1 MWDNW
6 QIRKA
11 AREIEQVLEL
21 VGLLKWNKY
30 DRLSRELQDLLLD
43 EWDTATKAAI
53 TDMIR
58 ALRAKDG
65 KFDADTLENMIQ
77 DLSLKLGPKFANQ
90 VAQPLFETHFKAYEG
105 AQKDIL
111 ASATVSFN
119 VADRR
124 AIAALDEHNI
134 YWVKNMFDRQIQDTA
149 MIIGQQALRNGLD
162 YNQAGALFDE
172 QLSEK
177 TQTYGNAYWRGF
189 AQNVITRSRS
199 LGQTE
204 AYVKAQID
212 RFEIRA
218 VLDHRTTPICR
229 EMHGR
234 VIEVKKAVK
243 MRDALIE
250 AKSPEEV
257 LEIVPWVK
265 AEQVEGIDSA
275 HLPAGM
281 SMPPYHFRCRT
292 RTVALTGTSK
302 QVWEKA
308 NKLIDGGNLR
318 QNELAA
324 QIVSQVAGE
333 KLLEMVR
340 MKNIDLGKKS
350 NKWGELKPGEVG
362 LCGNF
367 EGDKRPVTILLR
379 DRNFIA
385 PEPIEDWDPE
395 QHSIVDTGNTSYALI
410 HELGHAMAQ
419 SLSYERYK
427 TLTKKASGCAPVT
440 KYAMTNDDEKIAEAF
455 AGYMLGNR
463 FLKREFEDNYE
474 LIEWLEKELE
484 MKLRPFGFK
493 GE

>member
-1 MWDNW
+1 MWNNI
-6 QIRKA
+6 QIRKT
-11 AREIEQVLEL
+11 AREINQILEL
-21 VGLLKWNKY
+21 VGLVKWSKY
-30 DRLSRELQDLLLD
+30 DKLARELQDLLLD
-43 EWDTATKAAI
+43 DWDSATKSAI
-53 TDMIR
+53 VDMIR
-58 ALRAKDG
+58 AVRAKEG
-65 KFDADTLENMIQ
+65 KFDRETLENMIA

-90 VAQPLFETHFKAYEG
+90 VAQPLFEHHFKAYES
-105 AQKDIL
+105 AQKEVIG
-111 ASATVSFN
+111 SSTISFN
-119 VADRR
+119 VVDRR

-134 YWVKNMFDRQIQDTA
+134 YWVKTLFDRQIQDTA
-149 MIIGQQALRNGLD
+149 RIIGQQAIRNGLD
-162 YNQAGALFDE
+162 YNQAAALFDE

-204 AYVKAQID
+204 AYVKAQIE

-234 VIEVKKAVK
+234 VIEVQKAVQ
-243 MRDALIE
+243 MRNALIE
-250 AKSPEEV
+250 AKSPDEV

-265 AEQVEGIDSA
+265 AEQVEGVDSA
-275 HLPAGM
+275 HLPAGL
-281 SMPPYHFRCRT
+281 SMPPFHFRCRT
-292 RTVALTGTSK
+292 RTVALTGTSQK
-302 QVWEKA
+302 VWEKA

-324 QIVSQVAGE
+324 QIVSQTMGE
-333 KLLEMVR
+333 KLLEMTA
-340 MKNIDLGKKS
+340 MKSIDIGKKS
-350 NKWGELKPGEVG
+350 NKWAKLEPGEAG
-362 LCGNF
+362 SCNAFPDDL
-367 EGDKRPVTILLR
+367 KPVTILLR
-379 DRNFIA
+379 DRGFVA

-395 QHSIVDTGNTSYALI
+395 QHNIVDSKNPTYVLI
-410 HELGHAMAQ
+410 HELGHAMAFH
-419 SLSYERYK
+419 LGVDRYK
-427 TLTKKASGCAPVT
+427 QMTKKASGCAPVS

-463 FLKREFEDNYE
+463 FLKREFEDNFE

-484 MKLRPFGFK
+484 LKLRPFGFK